1 MKSQSL
7 IKGAAVVAA
16 GGLLSK
22 AMGAVYRILLMDA
35 LGGRGMGIYQMVFPF
50 YCLLLTLS
58 ATGIPSALARMV
70 AERRAAGEDGRS
82 VLAGALP
89 LFTAIGGLGSAA
101 MFFLAP
107 ALAAAHGEAAAASA
121 YRMLAPAVLLVA
133 ALSCLRGWLQGCG
146 RFAPTA
152 ASEVVEQAVK
162 IAFGLFFVRLY
173 RGDAA
178 RAVGGAVL
186 AVTLGELAALAFL
199 AACARR
205 PRPFFPARRL
215 LPPPAAGGR
224 GTGGRLWGGARPP
237 FAAPSALGRGE
248 GLPVGPLSACRPLCV
263 PRSGGG
269 AGKAGRVRP
278 RALLRAVL
286 PVAVAAGALP
296 LTNLFE
302 SILIVRMV
310 GRYAENATAL
320 YGLYAGAATSLVNLP
335 VSVCYGLAAA
345 SIPAVASLRAAGRGR
360 EAEERAL
367 FALKCTLY
375 LALPASALLFAF
387 SAPVCALLFRLPEG
401 EMAVLVR
408 LVRLLAIAAAPLA
421 AVQTLSACL
430 TGLGRPGRAALS
442 AALACALRLG
452 AEFALLSFPQIS
464 VFGAAY
470 ACIGCYLVAFLL
482 DLYYS
487 IKERKNRIAAGGQAL
502 KFALLAAASACAA
515 WPLRGAFPLAQP
527 LLAGGLYLALSVPF
541 RAFGAEELR
550 SAWRKPYDRTRRAG
564 VQPRRS
570 SGGRQDRPPF
580 GRPRHPAHGRDAR
593 RGGRA
598 RARRPV

>member
-215 LPPPAAGGR
+215 LPRPPLAGG
-224 GTGGRLWGGARPP
+224 GQ
-237 FAAPSALGRGE
+237 
-248 GLPVGPLSACRPLCV
+248 
-263 PRSGGG
+263 GGG
-269 AGKAGRVRP
+269 FGAGR
-278 RALLRAVL
+278 
-286 PVAVAAGALP
+286 ALP
-296 LTNLFE
+296 L
-302 SILIVRMV
+302 RRPRRWV
-310 GRYAENATAL
+310 GGKGCPSARFPR
-320 YGLYAGAATSLVNLP
+320 AARFASP
-335 VSVCYGLAAA
+335 V
-345 SIPAVASLRAAGRGR
+345 RAAGRGR
-360 EAEERAL
+360 
-367 FALKCTLY
+367 
-375 LALPASALLFAF
+375 P
-387 SAPVCALLFRLPEG
+387 
-401 EMAVLVR
+401 
-408 LVRLLAIAAAPLA
+408 
-421 AVQTLSACL
+421 
-430 TGLGRPGRAALS
+430 
-442 AALACALRLG
+442 
-452 AEFALLSFPQIS
+452 
-464 VFGAAY
+464 
-470 ACIGCYLVAFLL
+470 
-482 DLYYS
+482 
-487 IKERKNRIAAGGQAL
+487 
-502 KFALLAAASACAA
+502 AASAPARCCA
-515 WPLRGAFPLAQP
+515 PSCP
-527 LLAGGLYLALSVPF
+527 S
-541 RAFGAEELR
+541 R
-550 SAWRKPYDRTRRAG
+550 SRRARC
-564 VQPRRS
+564 P
-570 SGGRQDRPPF
+570 
-580 GRPRHPAHGRDAR
+580 
-593 RGGRA
+593 
-598 RARRPV
+598 